1 MPRFDGEVFR
11 FGTAIAVTPS
21 CDFAVRKAAYRRT
34 ETRTLGHDPEKW
46 SPVFG
51 KDHAEK
57 GHDPEK
63 WARVFGKDHAE
74 KVGSKA
80 NEAQIRALRPPYTG
94 IEPAEFERSPLV
106 EFGETA
112 HQHIRNAGAAA
123 HRVGQDCREFRRLG
137 GGLIARRFAE
147 GPTRAG
153 LGAKFAIRTPL
164 RNVEVDF
171 ENPALGQHHVEPQRQ
186 RELERLADKTA
197 ALPQEQI
204 FGGLLRD
211 RGCPPRLAEF
221 VRLLHRL
228 ADRTEVD
235 AAIAAKSAVLRDDDG
250 EAQRRRNAI

>member
-63 WARVFGKDHAE
+63 WAPVFGKDHAE

-80 NEAQIRALRPPYTG
+80 NDAQIRVLWPPYAG
-94 IEPAEFERSPLV
+94 IEPAEFERSPLI
-106 EFGETA
+106 EFGEPA
-112 HQHIRNAGAAA
+112 NQHIRNAGAAA

-137 GGLIARRFAE
+137 GGQIAGRFAE
-147 GPTRAG
+147 RPTRAG
-153 LGAKFAIRTPL
+153 LGAKFTVRTPL

-204 FGGLLRD
+204 FCGLLGD
-211 RGCPPRLAEF
+211 GGSAAGLAE
-221 VRLLHRL
+221 VVGLLHRL
-228 ADRTEVD
+228 ADGAEVD
-235 AAIAAKSAVLRDDDG
+235 PAIAAETTVLGDDYDQP
-250 EAQRRRNAI
+250 QRRRNAV